1 MKLFPII
8 GAIILFFTFI
18 GADLSWDGSWHY
30 RTELFISNPGTSNI
44 TDLQVPINLSYNPTM
59 QSDFSDLMF
68 TWVNSSTELEV
79 PFWIEEKT
87 DSQWAYLWLRVP
99 EIPALGNTSLFVY
112 YHGPALNKSSISD
125 TFIHGDDFT
134 SNTSQNY
141 LYNGTVDWS
150 GDGYL
155 RVSGQSYIHPLGQQ
169 QMTNIIVEAKSNY
182 SESDTALAY
191 SGVYA
196 LAIRESIY
204 TSSGYVLY
212 NFPDHPYTQKAKYG
226 GNSSFQQLC
235 YDNGFTYC
243 EPSKNLSITSADFHL
258 ISLYA
263 TSDMNIRAEFD
274 RAINASRGSGT
285 SNWGYFGYITD
296 TDAWLDWLIVRKYVP
311 LQPTYML
318 GQEGEYSNLT
328 VSIDYPDD
336 GTVNDTNDI
345 FFGYTP
351 IAADYDILNCS
362 LYTTI
367 NGVWELTQ
375 VNSTPVLNNSL
386 NLFNLTSL
394 LNQTFVWAVG
404 CMDTFHNTHDALYLT
419 ANRTLTIAKPSPV
432 QPAASGGG
440 GGMYLAPPAPSIIT
454 SRVSYLDFHSSYA
467 LNGTRGYFYNAT
479 SQTTT
484 ITLMITNLLASD
496 RDFVLMDTIPKD
508 MAVDIDNV
516 AISPTPTT
524 VYNLDPEIGW
534 NVTLPAEGTFTAKYI
549 FKKRVSLES
558 FNSMDLPVITEI
570 VKAAPETAAPTPV
583 QTPVSPTP
591 VSPTTTV
598 TTAGGGITGLVVSTF
613 TNPLF
618 AMFLIAIIIL
628 VVVFFKM
635 KREKITTFS

>member
-18 GADLSWDGSWHY
+18 GAGLSWDGAWHY
-30 RTELFISNPGTSNI
+30 RTNISLDNTAGPIPLLDFQIPMNI
-44 TDLQVPINLSYNPTM
+44 SYDARMKP
-59 QSDFSDLMF
+59 DFSDLGF
-68 TWVNSSTELEV
+68 TWLNTSDGTETEL
-79 PFWIEEKT
+79 PFWIEQKS
-87 DSQWAYLWLRVP
+87 DSGWAYIWVRVK
-99 EIPALGNTSLFVY
+99 EVPANDYATLYLYFNGSSLS
-112 YHGPALNKSSISD
+112 KSNISR
-125 TFIHGDDFT
+125 TFIFGDDF
-134 SNTSQNY
+134 SANSSDSY
-141 LYNGTVDWS
+141 YSNGTLEWA
-150 GDGYL
+150 DGYL
-155 RVSGQSYIHPLGQQ
+155 RITSGYIHPKNQLAAN
-169 QMTNIIVEAKSNY
+169 NIIVEARTNY
-182 SESDTALAY
+182 SNNDSAWLF

-196 LAIRESIY
+196 LAENMTGPDLFY
-204 TSSGYVLY
+204 TST
-212 NFPDHPYTQKAKYG
+212 HKAKYG
-226 GNSSFQQLC
+226 RNDTSKLLC
-235 YDNGFTYC
+235 YDAVSNPCIDRVDINFLD
-243 EPSKNLSITSADFHL
+243 PDFYT
-258 ISLYA
+258 IGLYA
-263 TSDMNIRAEFD
+263 TSDRSRRAEFE
-274 RAINASRGSGT
+274 RNITCFRGSWDSRQGY
-285 SNWGYFGYITD
+285 SGYFTD
-296 TDAWLDWLIVRKYVP
+296 TDSWLDWFLVRKYVGLVP
-311 LQPTYML
+311 YSIN
-318 GQEGEYSNLT
+318 QEEEYSNLT
-328 VSIDYPDD
+328 ISIDYPDD
-336 GTVNDTNDI
+336 SVANNTNDI

-351 IAADYDILNCS
+351 IAADYDIVNCS

-367 NGVWELTQ
+367 NGAWEVTQ

-386 NLFNLTSL
+386 NLFNLTGL

-404 CMDTFHNTHDALYLT
+404 CMDTFHSTHDALYLT